1 MTKELRPWTSRI
13 LGYLWGGA
21 CLGLLVIVGEDLHSC
36 LTEPE
41 AYPFGAENVSI
52 IIYRDLPTYVSA
64 NTLLALWLVMGIALA
79 FFIRHR
85 RRGSL
90 TLAHALITLGM
101 LLVSALPE

>member
-1 MTKELRPWTSRI
+1 MTKELRPRTSWI
-13 LGYLWGGA
+13 LFYLWGGA
-21 CLGLLVIVGEDLHSC
+21 CLALLVIVGEDLHSC

-52 IIYRDLPTYVSA
+52 IYRDLPTYVSA
-64 NTLLALWLVMGIALA
+64 NALLALWLVMGIARD
-79 FFIRHR
+79 FFVRHR
-85 RRGSL
+85 PWGSL

>member
-1 MTKELRPWTSRI
+1 MTKELRPRTSRI

-21 CLGLLVIVGEDLHSC
+21 CLALLVIVGEDLHSC
-36 LTEPE
+36 LTTPE

-52 IIYRDLPTYVSA
+52 VYRDLPTYVGA
-64 NTLLALWLVMGIALA
+64 NALLALWLIMGITLA
-79 FFIRHR
+79 FFIRHGR
-85 RRGSL
+85 WGSL

>member
-21 CLGLLVIVGEDLHSC
+21 CLALLVIVGEDLHSC

-41 AYPFGAENVSI
+41 AYPFGAENVS

>member
-1 MTKELRPWTSRI
+1 MTKELRPRTSRI

-21 CLGLLVIVGEDLHSC
+21 CLALLVIVGEDLHSC
-36 LTEPE
+36 LTKPE
-41 AYPFGAENVSI
+41 AYPLGAENVS
-52 IIYRDLPTYVSA
+52 IIYRDLPTYVGVSA
-64 NTLLALWLVMGIALA
+64 LLALWLVMGIALA

-90 TLAHALITLGM
+90 TLVHALITLGI

>member
-1 MTKELRPWTSRI
+1 MRYAWAGICIVL
-13 LGYLWGGA
+13 L
-21 CLGLLVIVGEDLHSC
+21 LLVASDTYRS
-36 LTEPE
+36 LTFPE

-52 IIYRDLPTYVSA
+52 IYRDLPTYVGA
-64 NTLLALWLVMGIALA
+64 NALLALWLVMGIALA

>member
-1 MTKELRPWTSRI
+1 MTKELRPRTSRI

-21 CLGLLVIVGEDLHSC
+21 CLSLLVIVGEDLHSC
-36 LTEPE
+36 LTKPE

-52 IIYRDLPTYVSA
+52 IHRDLPTYVGA
-64 NTLLALWLVMGIALA
+64 NALLALWLVMGIVLA
-79 FFIRHR
+79 FFVRHG
-85 RRGSL
+85 RRGIL

>member
-21 CLGLLVIVGEDLHSC
+21 CLALLVIVGEDLHSC

-41 AYPFGAENVSI
+41 AYPFGAENVS

-79 FFIRHR
+79 FFILHG
-85 RRGSL
+85 RRGIL